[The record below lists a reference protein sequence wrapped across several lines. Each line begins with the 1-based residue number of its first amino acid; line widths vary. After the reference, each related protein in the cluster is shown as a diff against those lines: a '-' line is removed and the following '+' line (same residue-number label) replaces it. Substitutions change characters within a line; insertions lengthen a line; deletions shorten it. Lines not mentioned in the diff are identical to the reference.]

1 MSPASIWE
9 QDRLVP
15 KQLPSLQELVRS
27 CDEALLTRVIVD
39 DHAARMEGR
48 PPSLKRRRAMERR
61 FAKTLSSMR
70 SLPVKKKAGRAL
82 VLMPEESFVLHAGS
96 LLVERRLG
104 ASLVSFDD
112 VRRLAHAIEAGAA
125 APGGSGKDLSAE
137 FDAVFEPF
145 ADATPPRRAYA
156 LAPWELTLACKVWLG
171 GPWCR
176 RERYLVIASALWE
189 MTYFGFEY
197 DRVVARQ
204 ARARGELLVG
214 DGLASGEGGCTV
226 GAPCGSAERAGSFD
240 LAEPDRFEG
249 DYRDRLAVRVA
260 ELNEIAHV
268 DFQARCVDLA
278 RRIGER

>member
-9 QDRLVP
+9 QTRLAP
-15 KQLPSLQELVRS
+15 KQLPTLQELVHR

-48 PPSLKRRRAMERR
+48 PPSPKRRRAMERR
-61 FAKTLSSMR
+61 FAKTLSAMC

-82 VLMPEESFVLHAGS
+82 VLMPEETFVLHAES
-96 LLVERRLG
+96 LLIERRLG
-104 ASLVSFDD
+104 ASLVALDD
-112 VRRLAHAIEAGAA
+112 VRRLARSIGAGAA
-125 APGGSGKDLSAE
+125 ALEGGDKDSTNE

-156 LAPWELTLACKVWLG
+156 LAPWELTLACRVWLG

-197 DRVVARQ
+197 DRVMARQ
-204 ARARGELLVG
+204 ARARGELLIGGGPV
-214 DGLASGEGGCTV
+214 SGEGGRAA
-226 GAPCGSAERAGSFD
+226 GAPQGRAERAGSFD
-240 LAEPDRFEG
+240 LTEPDRFEN
-249 DYRDRLAVRVA
+249 DYRDRLAVRIA
-260 ELNEIAHV
+260 ELNEIARV
-268 DFQARCVDLA
+268 DFQARCVDLV
-278 RRIGER
+278 RRIGKR